1 VADMMFQL
9 NNLWTLPL
17 QILLALLLLHA
28 TVGPAGTLAG
38 VATMVLMMW
47 AQLLVAGQARECQ
60 KERTAW
66 QDLRL
71 KATTE
76 ALNNM
81 KEREEAERE
90 NKEVG
95 TWECLPAG
103 EEVGHTTGDA
113 MSPEGKEAVKTVRWS
128 KRGIWEAEAMQPAT
142 QVLPGPAGM
151 KGAENWVAWEG
162 AKAVEYLDE
171 EKTAAAEVIKLHAW
185 EGRFLEQ
192 IKDYRAKEV
201 ACLHAEVPLSNLTP
215 HTPFPPL
222 LSPFPPCHPPQLIN
236 LHAWEGWFLEQI
248 EDYRAEEAAWLNVE
262 VIKLHAWEGRFL
274 EQIEDYRAE
283 EAAWLARYNYL
294 MAANIVFLWMSP
306 LLVAS
311 ATFAACVAF
320 EEPLSAASI
329 FTAIATFRI
338 LQEPLRSFPDV
349 LSSISQALVS
359 LDRLARYQSAQEIEV
374 TAVSWLSPED
384 TEDAVFVDGGT
395 FTWDLPPPHLQHM
408 HRPTLRGIGMQIVSL
423 GKGGIGMQ
431 IGRGARVA
439 ICGPVGSGKSSLL
452 SCILG
457 EMHKLSGIVQVAGT
471 IAHVPQTPWIQN
483 GTIRDVTFG
492 LKMNLQATQKS
503 PSHSLTPSL
512 LHPLTPS
519 LIQFLNPSLPPGL
532 FPAVLPRGDETEIGE
547 RGINLS
553 GGQKQRIQVARAVYH
568 DADIYL
574 LDDPFS
580 SVDTATGSLIFD
592 VSEFSQSSIISSH
605 TVHYSVLQLSWFMIF
620 DVSWFMIFDV
630 SWFMIFDVSWFMI
643 FDVSWFMIFDVS
655 WFMIFDVSWFMI
667 FDVSWFMIFD
677 VSWFMIFDV
686 SWFMIFDV
694 SWFMIFDVSWFMIFD
709 VSWFMIFDVSW
720 FMIFDVSWFMIFDVS
735 WFMIFDVSCSVPSM
749 HAWGSSVCLDGTER
763 VHCLHHQERSTAST
777 TRSGPLPPPPGAV
790 HCLHHQERST
800 ASTTRS
806 GPLPPP
812 PGAVHC
818 LHHQERSTASTTRS
832 GPLPPPPGAVH
843 CLHHQERSTASTTRS
858 GPLPPP
864 PGAVHCLHHQERS
877 TASTTRSGPLPPPP
891 GAVHCLHHQERSTA
905 STTRSGPLPPPP
917 GAVHCLHHQER
928 STASTTRSGPL
939 PPPPGA
945 VHCLHHQERST
956 ASTTRSGPLPPPP
969 GAVHC
974 LHHQERSTA
983 STTRNGPLPPP
994 PGTVHCLHH
1003 QERVPVLECVLG
1015 LLGAKTVLF
1024 VTNQLEFLPAA
1035 DLILVMRDGEIVQAG
1050 QYEELLRA
1058 GTGFSLL
1065 LDSCIL
1071 PNPRPLPATSPNPH
1085 QVMRDGEIV
1094 QAGQYEELQ
1103 RAGTDFSLLLD
1114 AHNNAMGSMDLPPSN
1129 PFQPSHTSHHHLQ
1142 PQRAPSL
1149 GNILAANGDVFSRF
1163 DMDDQELAT
1172 LLLGPQAGPDGLGLV
1187 SGGGSGGMG
1196 GPGMGA
1202 GDGLGGRASGVAADG
1217 SLVGVVGG
1225 AGGVVVGPMAAV
1237 AAAVASGAE
1246 DRQFGR
1252 VNAEVYRAYLTRAY
1266 GGSMV
1271 PIIVASQFGRVNAEV
1286 YRAYLTRAYGGSM
1299 VPIIVASQVGRSQGV
1314 LAGRRGEAAGV
1325 NSSGPTGVTG
1335 EQGAGQVLQMGANW
1349 WLAREVQ
1356 PLHPAVL
1363 TWPDVRAYASLGIGS
1378 GPFVV
1383 LRAFPFAYAALS
1395 SPFIPPSLP
1404 SLPPPPPPSPNS
1416 PPLPPTYPSQ
1426 VLFQVLQ
1433 IGANWWLAREVQPL
1447 HPAVLTWPD
1456 VRAYASL
1463 AIGSGLFVVL
1473 RAFLSVHVGLRT
1485 ADGFFQDML
1494 HAVFHAPM
1502 AFFDSTPTGR
1512 TLARASADQNALDLQ
1527 LFFNFG
1533 SVLNNLVQLLGIFL
1547 VTSAVTWPVIVVL
1560 IPLALLYVPLQRYYL
1575 SSSREL
1581 TRIDGL
1587 TKSPILAHF
1596 SETLAGAAVIRAF
1609 AQEERFE
1616 IENADAVDNNM
1627 RAYFHYYGAIYWLG
1641 LRLETISAVVLAF
1654 VAFLLV
1660 LVPQGTIEPGLAG
1673 VSLAYGLTLNMALVM
1688 TMWHLSNLENKL
1700 VAVDRIRH
1708 FSAIPSE
1715 APLIV
1720 EGNRPSADWP
1730 NRGSISFENLQMRYR
1745 EAMPLVLKGVTVTFR
1760 GGEKVGVVGRTGSG
1774 KSTLVVALF
1783 RLVEPVGGRVMIDG
1797 VDISTI
1803 GLQDLRS
1810 RLAIIPQDPTLFEGT
1825 VRSNL
1830 DPLGR
1835 YHSSLLWEVLE
1846 KCQLAE
1852 AVMDKEDKLDAIV
1865 VEGGENWSVGQR
1877 QLFCLARALL
1887 KRSRILVLD
1896 EATASV
1902 DSATDAIIQRTIKE
1916 NFARATVITVAHRIP
1931 SVIDSDKVLVLEA
1944 DCLYLSSPLFTHL
1957 SPLLSLCLSL
1967 SLLAYRF
1974 IALFPLRFHCLLEEA
1989 GGRGKGRRGR
1999 PKGSGER
2006 GTGGEGGGK
2015 GTVKGKQLRLLL
2027 EEVGGEGLVGEGGE
2041 EEIGADGSVGKRNP
2055 DLELRTVGEG
2065 SIQSDSN
2072 GSSNNAVSE
2081 VVVVKRTRGRRK
2093 TAELTEKK
2101 EEGEMEGAK
2110 GGENLVAEAREE
2122 GREADSR
2129 MQTESPD
2136 SVLPTTTG
2144 GGNDSMLSDSNQ
2156 SEIDGSESLVKVV
2169 VVRRTR
2175 GRRKSAELTEKREEV
2190 GMEGGGEGE
2199 GKKKT
2204 GRGRRKS
2211 KEERVNDKEEK
2222 GDVEAGDDM
2231 RMGVRSDSAGAVCAD
2246 VGEPMSVVGNLV
2258 CVDMRREG
2266 PSLDGGSNHDPP
2278 SVHGD
2283 TSLLTLEPPQ
2293 KSPTVDGGD
2302 SLLKFLLNLALEAV
2316 GGSDTEG
2323 ERGSHVPAPTALDP
2337 MELRKRAWH
2346 ADISQR
2352 HPKGAVILGVD
2363 PDVLGA
2369 VAVLFVRPRRKQE
2382 VESCAVSVVNTRSGQ
2397 EEQGDGVEKVLHV
2410 RSCFEATQNA
2420 TASEWEE
2427 RLTVAAAEAARECG
2441 GGGSGRGAVEEE
2453 GEGEEDC
2460 ERVWEVEG
2468 EMEGWTRI
2476 LPGAD
2481 SANGLEEG
2489 RSTVYGQIHDVPYE
2503 LVSVGAS
2510 NRKRHCAQAI
2520 AALLHQLPPAPVR
2533 LAYVEQA
2540 RPFPSDGK
2548 QGWYGCGFGF
2558 GVWMGVLAAS
2568 GFEVTAV
2575 TSVRWKA
2582 AIRSQASLAFT
2593 SKEDSR
2599 QLALSLF
2606 PSLATQ
2612 LKRKKDH
2619 GRAEAL
2625 LIATYGTNLWPSSGE
2640 KSKKTRSRAKA
2651 ATGEA
2656 VRTGGE
2662 GMEDGISRIESK
2674 EDSVPWGMRQQQDNH
2689 EWVDGG
2695 GQLSPLVEEFE
2706 LIRNRGM
2713 RQHSPHFTSHCLT
2726 SSTLPSSALPSIY
2739 FPYIASPLLP
2749 SLLLPSPLL
2758 PSHCLP
2764 SSTLPS
2770 SALPSTSLTS
2780 PHLFYP
2786 PLLLP
2791 SPSSALPSTC
2801 LASPH
2806 HFKPPFFCPHL

>member
-1 VADMMFQL
+1 MEVHPSLCWLTFPPCYPSSPPHYPSSLPRFCLPLPPVCLPSPLSVLSPLFSSSPPPYPSSLPLNRHPFPLSVFAPPYPSSPPPYPSSPPPNPSILLPIRLSSSLSVYPPPYPSILLPIRLSSSLSVYPSPISVFPSLYPSSLSVLRSPLSVLPSSFSSSPSPSPTYTHGRHTPPLPPPRTLFLKLCAFVPLALHHASHRALPPGVAAAVGSSASRTLFLKLCTFLWSHLSPYITPAIAPFLPAWQQQWEAVQAGLFSSSSAPSSGHTSRPTSRQPSRPSSRRGSSSGKQCKPDSFPQALRLPLVTPLALHHASHRALPPGVAAAVGSSASRTLFLKLCTFLWSHLSPYITPAIAPFLPAWQQQWEAVQAVLMDPCSQHALMADTHLLFLLLVALASLVRALQPAPRLGPGVTPEQLQQQHWLHHRRHVRVLEGSLYTVTVVLTMLVGLANLVVSLWYVWPGWRPEWSDCPIFEDLLPIVQCVAWFGMSWSVMEEKRQGATWHFFTLRLWWTSVFVLNSWSVIYSLVQMHKGVPLSVDAALGIIAWPISAFLFAVACQKPPPVHHPNEPLTESLLSGLPGVADQPTDPGVTPWERAGWWNVLTFQWINPLLAKGHEKPLDLPDIPFLADWDTADAAREAFYRTWDRIRLYTPLQQPSITWTLWLTYWRKFLAIAFWAGLETVLLYIGPSLLAEFVRVVGADVPVLTFGGGGAAEVCAAGVAGDAGAGGGSCSSSTGTWNVDLAGPLAALGTSLTGAFGLTGLFGSAASAASAVSAASVASAASAAASNLTATAQTIASATSATAVAAASSAAAFVTQTAATAAAAAAVPAAAAAAAAPAPSPGAPPDDPWAQWEGYWLCGVLLGCKLIETVAQHQFYFRSDILGMNVRAALTGHVFDKALRLSNAARHTHPMGEIVNYMALDVQRVADMMFQL

-17 QILLALLLLHA
+17 QIVLALLLLHA

-81 KEREEAERE
+81 K
-90 NKEVG
+90 
-95 TWECLPAG
+95 
-103 EEVGHTTGDA
+103 
-113 MSPEGKEAVKTVRWS
+113 
-128 KRGIWEAEAMQPAT
+128 
-142 QVLPGPAGM
+142 
-151 KGAENWVAWEG
+151 
-162 AKAVEYLDE
+162 
-171 EKTAAAEVIKLHAW
+171 
-185 EGRFLEQ
+185 
-192 IKDYRAKEV
+192 
-201 ACLHAEVPLSNLTP
+201 
-215 HTPFPPL
+215 
-222 LSPFPPCHPPQLIN
+222 
-236 LHAWEGWFLEQI
+236 
-248 EDYRAEEAAWLNVE
+248 

-384 TEDAVFVDGGT
+384 TEDAVFVDGGA

-408 HRPTLRGIGMQIVSL
+408 HRPTLR
-423 GKGGIGMQ
+423 GIGMQ

-483 GTIRDVTFG
+483 GTIRDNVTFG
-492 LKMNLQATQKS
+492 LQMNRALYERVLRVCA
-503 PSHSLTPSL
+503 LAADL
-512 LHPLTPS
+512 
-519 LIQFLNPSLPPGL
+519 
-532 FPAVLPRGDETEIGE
+532 AVLPRGDETEIGE

-592 VSEFSQSSIISSH
+592 
-605 TVHYSVLQLSWFMIF
+605 
-620 DVSWFMIFDV
+620 
-630 SWFMIFDVSWFMI
+630 
-643 FDVSWFMIFDVS
+643 
-655 WFMIFDVSWFMI
+655 
-667 FDVSWFMIFD
+667 
-677 VSWFMIFDV
+677 
-686 SWFMIFDV
+686 
-694 SWFMIFDVSWFMIFD
+694 
-709 VSWFMIFDVSW
+709 
-720 FMIFDVSWFMIFDVS
+720 
-735 WFMIFDVSCSVPSM
+735 
-749 HAWGSSVCLDGTER
+749 
-763 VHCLHHQERSTAST
+763 
-777 TRSGPLPPPPGAV
+777 
-790 HCLHHQERST
+790 
-800 ASTTRS
+800 
-806 GPLPPP
+806 
-812 PGAVHC
+812 
-818 LHHQERSTASTTRS
+818 
-832 GPLPPPPGAVH
+832 
-843 CLHHQERSTASTTRS
+843 
-858 GPLPPP
+858 
-864 PGAVHCLHHQERS
+864 
-877 TASTTRSGPLPPPP
+877 
-891 GAVHCLHHQERSTA
+891 
-905 STTRSGPLPPPP
+905 
-917 GAVHCLHHQER
+917 
-928 STASTTRSGPL
+928 
-939 PPPPGA
+939 
-945 VHCLHHQERST
+945 
-956 ASTTRSGPLPPPP
+956 
-969 GAVHC
+969 
-974 LHHQERSTA
+974 
-983 STTRNGPLPPP
+983 
-994 PGTVHCLHH
+994 
-1003 QERVPVLECVLG
+1003 ECVLG

-1035 DLILVMRDGEIVQAG
+1035 DLILCSGNVIFHLVHSTTLHRSPLHSAALHD
-1050 QYEELLRA
+1050 
-1058 GTGFSLL
+1058 
-1065 LDSCIL
+1065 
-1071 PNPRPLPATSPNPH
+1071 NPLPPP

-1114 AHNNAMGSMDLPPSN
+1114 AHNDAMGSMDLPPPN
-1129 PFQPSHTSHHHLQ
+1129 PFQPSHTSHHHPQ

-1172 LLLGPQAGPDGLGLV
+1172 LLLGPQAGADGLGLA

-1202 GDGLGGRASGVAADG
+1202 GDGLGGGASGVAADG

-1271 PIIVASQFGRVNAEV
+1271 PIIVASQ
-1286 YRAYLTRAYGGSM
+1286 
-1299 VPIIVASQVGRSQGV
+1299 
-1314 LAGRRGEAAGV
+1314 
-1325 NSSGPTGVTG
+1325 
-1335 EQGAGQVLQMGANW
+1335 
-1349 WLAREVQ
+1349 
-1356 PLHPAVL
+1356 
-1363 TWPDVRAYASLGIGS
+1363 
-1378 GPFVV
+1378 
-1383 LRAFPFAYAALS
+1383 
-1395 SPFIPPSLP
+1395 
-1404 SLPPPPPPSPNS
+1404 
-1416 PPLPPTYPSQ
+1416 

-1463 AIGSGLFVVL
+1463 AIGSGLFVIL

-1494 HAVFHAPM
+1494 HAVFRAPM

-1547 VTSAVTWPVIVVL
+1547 VTAAVTWPVIVVL

-1944 DCLYLSSPLFTHL
+1944 AHRIPSVIDSDKVLVLEAGEGGACVHVCVGKGGRCAYEASQHTTSRAYHIPYVIGSEQVLVLEADCLYLSSPRFTHL
-1957 SPLLSLCLSL
+1957 SPLLSLFLSL
-1967 SLLAYRF
+1967 SLLAYCS
-1974 IALFPLRFHCLLEEA
+1974 IALFPLRFH
-1989 GGRGKGRRGR
+1989 
-1999 PKGSGER
+1999 
-2006 GTGGEGGGK
+2006 
-2015 GTVKGKQLRLLL
+2015 
-2027 EEVGGEGLVGEGGE
+2027 
-2041 EEIGADGSVGKRNP
+2041 
-2055 DLELRTVGEG
+2055 RT
-2065 SIQSDSN
+2065 
-2072 GSSNNAVSE
+2072 
-2081 VVVVKRTRGRRK
+2081 
-2093 TAELTEKK
+2093 
-2101 EEGEMEGAK
+2101 
-2110 GGENLVAEAREE
+2110 
-2122 GREADSR
+2122 
-2129 MQTESPD
+2129 
-2136 SVLPTTTG
+2136 PTPT
-2144 GGNDSMLSDSNQ
+2144 
-2156 SEIDGSESLVKVV
+2156 
-2169 VVRRTR
+2169 
-2175 GRRKSAELTEKREEV
+2175 
-2190 GMEGGGEGE
+2190 
-2199 GKKKT
+2199 
-2204 GRGRRKS
+2204 
-2211 KEERVNDKEEK
+2211 
-2222 GDVEAGDDM
+2222 
-2231 RMGVRSDSAGAVCAD
+2231 
-2246 VGEPMSVVGNLV
+2246 
-2258 CVDMRREG
+2258 
-2266 PSLDGGSNHDPP
+2266 
-2278 SVHGD
+2278 
-2283 TSLLTLEPPQ
+2283 
-2293 KSPTVDGGD
+2293 SPT
-2302 SLLKFLLNLALEAV
+2302 A
-2316 GGSDTEG
+2316 
-2323 ERGSHVPAPTALDP
+2323 
-2337 MELRKRAWH
+2337 
-2346 ADISQR
+2346 
-2352 HPKGAVILGVD
+2352 
-2363 PDVLGA
+2363 
-2369 VAVLFVRPRRKQE
+2369 
-2382 VESCAVSVVNTRSGQ
+2382 
-2397 EEQGDGVEKVLHV
+2397 
-2410 RSCFEATQNA
+2410 
-2420 TASEWEE
+2420 
-2427 RLTVAAAEAARECG
+2427 
-2441 GGGSGRGAVEEE
+2441 
-2453 GEGEEDC
+2453 
-2460 ERVWEVEG
+2460 
-2468 EMEGWTRI
+2468 
-2476 LPGAD
+2476 
-2481 SANGLEEG
+2481 
-2489 RSTVYGQIHDVPYE
+2489 
-2503 LVSVGAS
+2503 
-2510 NRKRHCAQAI
+2510 
-2520 AALLHQLPPAPVR
+2520 HQLA
-2533 LAYVEQA
+2533 
-2540 RPFPSDGK
+2540 
-2548 QGWYGCGFGF
+2548 
-2558 GVWMGVLAAS
+2558 
-2568 GFEVTAV
+2568 
-2575 TSVRWKA
+2575 
-2582 AIRSQASLAFT
+2582 
-2593 SKEDSR
+2593 
-2599 QLALSLF
+2599 
-2606 PSLATQ
+2606 
-2612 LKRKKDH
+2612 
-2619 GRAEAL
+2619 
-2625 LIATYGTNLWPSSGE
+2625 
-2640 KSKKTRSRAKA
+2640 
-2651 ATGEA
+2651 
-2656 VRTGGE
+2656 
-2662 GMEDGISRIESK
+2662 
-2674 EDSVPWGMRQQQDNH
+2674 DNH
-2689 EWVDGG
+2689 
-2695 GQLSPLVEEFE
+2695 
-2706 LIRNRGM
+2706 
-2713 RQHSPHFTSHCLT
+2713 
-2726 SSTLPSSALPSIY
+2726 
-2739 FPYIASPLLP
+2739 
-2749 SLLLPSPLL
+2749 
-2758 PSHCLP
+2758 
-2764 SSTLPS
+2764 
-2770 SALPSTSLTS
+2770 
-2780 PHLFYP
+2780 
-2786 PLLLP
+2786 
-2791 SPSSALPSTC
+2791 
-2801 LASPH
+2801 
-2806 HFKPPFFCPHL
+2806 

>member
-1 VADMMFQL
+1 VADMMFQLNNLWTLPLQILLALLLLHATVGPAGTLAGVATMVLMMWAQMLVAMWGVADMMFQLNNLWTLPLQILLALLLLHATVGPAGTLAGVATMVLMMWAQMLVAMWGVADMMFQLNNLWTLPLQILLALLLLHATVGPAGTLAGVATMVLMMWAQMLVAMWGVADMMFQL

-81 KEREEAERE
+81 KLLVAGQARECQKERTAWQDLRLKATTEALNNMKLLVAGQARECQKERTAWQDLRLKATTEALNNMKVWDGRRKQVSRVGAWVCVQVAPDLVGKNEKVGALADEPEAAGTEGKDEEVGARAAAEGEEKDEKKGAGACGLVAAGAEGKNEQVGAGACVTAAAKVEKKEVQVGVGAYVTASAKVEKKEVQVGAGAYVTAAAKVEKKEVQVGAGACVTAAAKAEKKEVQVGAGACVTAAAKVEKKEVQGSRMAKQHVRKLRKEPPQMLGAKMVKEAVRGAETGVSSMKVEMVCDWGQGDLRVGGWEGPVWAKAQEREEAERE

-103 EEVGHTTGDA
+103 EEVGHTTRDA
-113 MSPEGKEAVKTVRWS
+113 MRPEGKEAVKTVRWS

-201 ACLHAEVPLSNLTP
+201 ACLHAE
-215 HTPFPPL
+215 
-222 LSPFPPCHPPQLIN
+222 LIN

-283 EAAWLARYNYL
+283 EAAWLARYNYLMAANIVFLWMSPLLVASATFAACVAFEEPLSAASIFTAIATFRILQVGVRSLAWLARYNYL

-384 TEDAVFVDGGT
+384 TEDAVFVDGGA

-408 HRPTLRGIGMQIVSL
+408 HRPTLR
-423 GKGGIGMQ
+423 GIGMQ

-457 EMHKLSGIVQVAGT
+457 EMHKLSGIVSVPWEGGHRHADRQGGESGYLWAGGVQVAGT

-483 GTIRDVTFG
+483 GTIRDVQVAGTIAHVPQTPWIQNGTIRDVQVAGTIAHVPQTPWIQNGTIRDNVTFG
-492 LKMNLQATQKS
+492 LQMNRALYERVLRVCA
-503 PSHSLTPSL
+503 LAADL
-512 LHPLTPS
+512 
-519 LIQFLNPSLPPGL
+519 
-532 FPAVLPRGDETEIGE
+532 AVLPRGDETEIGE

-592 VSEFSQSSIISSH
+592 
-605 TVHYSVLQLSWFMIF
+605 
-620 DVSWFMIFDV
+620 
-630 SWFMIFDVSWFMI
+630 
-643 FDVSWFMIFDVS
+643 
-655 WFMIFDVSWFMI
+655 
-667 FDVSWFMIFD
+667 
-677 VSWFMIFDV
+677 
-686 SWFMIFDV
+686 
-694 SWFMIFDVSWFMIFD
+694 
-709 VSWFMIFDVSW
+709 
-720 FMIFDVSWFMIFDVS
+720 
-735 WFMIFDVSCSVPSM
+735 
-749 HAWGSSVCLDGTER
+749 
-763 VHCLHHQERSTAST
+763 
-777 TRSGPLPPPPGAV
+777 
-790 HCLHHQERST
+790 
-800 ASTTRS
+800 
-806 GPLPPP
+806 
-812 PGAVHC
+812 
-818 LHHQERSTASTTRS
+818 
-832 GPLPPPPGAVH
+832 
-843 CLHHQERSTASTTRS
+843 
-858 GPLPPP
+858 
-864 PGAVHCLHHQERS
+864 
-877 TASTTRSGPLPPPP
+877 
-891 GAVHCLHHQERSTA
+891 
-905 STTRSGPLPPPP
+905 
-917 GAVHCLHHQER
+917 
-928 STASTTRSGPL
+928 
-939 PPPPGA
+939 
-945 VHCLHHQERST
+945 
-956 ASTTRSGPLPPPP
+956 
-969 GAVHC
+969 
-974 LHHQERSTA
+974 
-983 STTRNGPLPPP
+983 
-994 PGTVHCLHH
+994 
-1003 QERVPVLECVLG
+1003 ECVLG

-1035 DLILVMRDGEIVQAG
+1035 DLIL
-1050 QYEELLRA
+1050 
-1058 GTGFSLL
+1058 
-1065 LDSCIL
+1065 
-1071 PNPRPLPATSPNPH
+1071 
-1085 QVMRDGEIV
+1085 VMRDGEIV

-1172 LLLGPQAGPDGLGLV
+1172 LLLGPQAGPDGLGLA

-1271 PIIVASQFGRVNAEV
+1271 PIIVASQVNAEV

-1299 VPIIVASQVGRSQGV
+1299 VPIIVAS
-1314 LAGRRGEAAGV
+1314 
-1325 NSSGPTGVTG
+1325 
-1335 EQGAGQVLQMGANW
+1335 QVLQMGANW

-1494 HAVFHAPM
+1494 HAVFRAPM

-1967 SLLAYRF
+1967 SLLAYRQQSPNTPATAF
-1974 IALFPLRFHCLLEEA
+1974 LTATAFANPPAVIEVIPAAIAQLVLPRIANSGELTKSPTMRNAAVLANAAILANSGVLAKLALLPPHPVNVSSWRNASPGVAERLIPLPRALSPAYLSGAKLLGQMNGPVNSFLGSRACSAAASIGHDASASVLDTEGSVSVTTIEAESPVTSTGASANVELTVTSMSGLLEEA

-2041 EEIGADGSVGKRNP
+2041 EEIGADGSVGKRFP

-2081 VVVVKRTRGRRK
+2081 VVVVRRTRGRRK

-2129 MQTESPD
+2129 MRTESPD

-2156 SEIDGSESLVKVV
+2156 SEIDGSEK
-2169 VVRRTR
+2169 
-2175 GRRKSAELTEKREEV
+2175 
-2190 GMEGGGEGE
+2190 
-2199 GKKKT
+2199 
-2204 GRGRRKS
+2204 
-2211 KEERVNDKEEK
+2211 
-2222 GDVEAGDDM
+2222 
-2231 RMGVRSDSAGAVCAD
+2231 
-2246 VGEPMSVVGNLV
+2246 
-2258 CVDMRREG
+2258 
-2266 PSLDGGSNHDPP
+2266 
-2278 SVHGD
+2278 
-2283 TSLLTLEPPQ
+2283 PPQ

-2323 ERGSHVPAPTALDP
+2323 ERGPHVPAPTALDP

-2427 RLTVAAAEAARECG
+2427 RLTVAAAEAWFR
-2441 GGGSGRGAVEEE
+2441 
-2453 GEGEEDC
+2453 
-2460 ERVWEVEG
+2460 
-2468 EMEGWTRI
+2468 
-2476 LPGAD
+2476 LP
-2481 SANGLEEG
+2481 SHPLTLF
-2489 RSTVYGQIHDVPYE
+2489 SFP
-2503 LVSVGAS
+2503 S
-2510 NRKRHCAQAI
+2510 
-2520 AALLHQLPPAPVR
+2520 LPPALLLPSPPPSCSSTGPFFSPHLLLPFSASLPLSTPITISVR

-2593 SKEDSR
+2593 SKDSR

-2662 GMEDGISRIESK
+2662 GMEDGSSRMEVK
-2674 EDSVPWGMRQQQDNH
+2674 EDSLPWSM
-2689 EWVDGG
+2689 
-2695 GQLSPLVEEFE
+2695 PLPV
-2706 LIRNRGM
+2706 I
-2713 RQHSPHFTSHCLT
+2713 
-2726 SSTLPSSALPSIY
+2726 
-2739 FPYIASPLLP
+2739 
-2749 SLLLPSPLL
+2749 
-2758 PSHCLP
+2758 
-2764 SSTLPS
+2764 
-2770 SALPSTSLTS
+2770 
-2780 PHLFYP
+2780 
-2786 PLLLP
+2786 
-2791 SPSSALPSTC
+2791 
-2801 LASPH
+2801 
-2806 HFKPPFFCPHL
+2806 